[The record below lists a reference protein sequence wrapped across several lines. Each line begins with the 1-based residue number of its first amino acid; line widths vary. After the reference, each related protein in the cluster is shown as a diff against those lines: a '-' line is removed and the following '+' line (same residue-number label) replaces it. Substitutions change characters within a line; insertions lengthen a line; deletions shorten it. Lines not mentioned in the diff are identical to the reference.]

1 MCYTLAN
8 MRRGV
13 TIAVLFLL
21 LTATLMPLAQANGS
35 SLPACCRASGKHHCA
50 MMPAEDG
57 FQSVPLSC
65 PYRVAPAVTSGI
77 AALVRVEFAVSVFPI
92 SSSAVAPPLP
102 AAIPVAF
109 GNVQKRG
116 PPLS

>member
-1 MCYTLAN
+1 MCYTLAK

-13 TIAVLFLL
+13 SIAVLLLL
-21 LTATLMPLAQANGS
+21 LTITLAPLAQATGS
-35 SLPACCRASGKHHCA
+35 SLPACCRADGKHHCA
-50 MMPAEDG
+50 MMPGGDG
-57 FQSVPLSC
+57 FQSVPLNC

-77 AALVRVEFAVSVFPI
+77 AALVRVGFPVSVFAT
-92 SSSAVAPPLP
+92 SSFTVAPSLP
-102 AAIPVAF
+102 EPIPVAF